1 MGDRLDEAGRLACLL
16 GNVSAV
22 FVLVRRG
29 VTTLTYDVVGAA
41 IAADPPSKRLGVG
54 RASRRAAVAG
64 IERSVGCPG
73 IRGIE
78 HRVRKQHHGG
88 QPQTCLV
95 AEWPALHRVSDD

>member
-1 MGDRLDEAGRLACLL
+1 LDEGVPLVLRR
-16 GNVSAV
+16 GNVWAV

-41 IAADPPSKRLGVG
+41 IAADPPSERLGVG

-88 QPQTCLV
+88 PPQTCLV
-95 AEWPALHRVSDD
+95 AEGPGLHRVSDD